1 MPNTYQVVEL
11 HGLAHTALELS
22 HKLLALLQ
30 AHCWLWKGQTQLSQA
45 QKSCPFQTAHPG
57 ATQSKRGLPQPNP
70 QPCPA
75 PQALSPFLWPPSFST
90 LSQYHTGNTVQRRGP
105 APAPG
110 ARGQ

>member
-30 AHCWLWKGQTQLSQA
+30 AHCWPWEGTDTAQQGPEELSFPD
-45 QKSCPFQTAHPG
+45 CPPRG
-57 ATQSKRGLPQPNP
+57 RQSKRRGLHPQPNP

-90 LSQYHTGNTVQRRGP
+90 LSQYHTGNAVQSETSSSPRG
-105 APAPG
+105 
-110 ARGQ
+110 